1 MTVRLKR
8 VRRVMLL
15 ALFTLLPCTS
25 AGDIPHGKWT
35 AGRVVRVA
43 AAPTLHPVPEDAADP
58 EVLQTLAHGYAALVA
73 RHSGLTFVEV
83 PFPSTL
89 AAMTAVCEGQADL
102 VLAMGAGAG
111 ARLPC
116 PSVAPSR
123 SFPGGASVL
132 AGRIGERLPRRV
144 ADLGTL
150 RIAAVAGG
158 PYPEWLAQHY
168 PEVPVL
174 PHPSMRAALAAV
186 DAGIADAA
194 IGLESTAG
202 AIARRHFSHSL
213 RLQTV
218 DADLSTQL
226 HLLARSE
233 DQALLDRIEA
243 ALDDITL
250 EEHAQLLQR
259 WARQTLPAALDQKVR
274 QGLDGT
280 VLWMLPALAVLL
292 AFPLLAA
299 RRLRRQ
305 KGLDQKQ
312 AQMTGMISHEVRNSA
327 QAVMASIDLL
337 GQAPL
342 PAGQREL
349 VAAAATA
356 SQALRGLLNRTL
368 DFSRLASG
376 TFRPK
381 RVPCD
386 VPAIC
391 TQALQA
397 IAPLAQKKALSLQL
411 CAPQVPFPMLATD
424 PDCLRQLLDNLL
436 GNAVKFTDV
445 GGVEL
450 RLQLDAPT
458 KNASLLVEVIDSG
471 IGIAAAQM
479 SALFEPFRQA
489 DAGRQ
494 RGGSGLGLSI
504 CRTLA
509 EAMDGTLDVHSVHGR
524 GSRFILRLPVQQV
537 QEDAPATAAASAL
550 PRLAG
555 TRIACRACCRCSTR
569 AAWMHAPASYGSW
582 AIAYR
587 PAGTMRASCWPSC
600 RRGAAPGV
608 REPRRRPESGGVA
621 ACLTAGQVVE
631 ATQRH
636 QVLVDQRQPAVAV
649 PFDDG
654 RIRQCNELLDV
665 DHEEA
670 VEVELATIGQAHGC
684 VALDQQAV
692 VDQCLGERLGLF
704 VLAGELAA
712 ELKRLLHHVGGLAID
727 EQRLAFFAATDD
739 ARAVFVDAEQEVIVC
754 AGVDEDE
761 GMAAQVGRDVGLVVP
776 QAIGDEQVVGGH
788 THGGHRYRTRACK
801 QDREVMQRQREFTQH
816 QRDGVA
822 GGSELELARQD
833 AQIGVQ
839 VCLQRHRAGVE
850 QGRAARRSFGGGV
863 AGGGH
868 RGNHVDHARLP
879 SRARQ
884 REQPESRIINKA
896 GDNGHPATDLFQL
909 QRVALPQYVNQ
920 EAGQF
925 GIACTDRRADLVQQD
940 HVAAMPHIGVVGLA
954 SAPCPIACSPL
965 CIAHCVPE
973 LGRPTAFARQGQL
986 QGSGIIVITH
996 GQGAGGGKQRG
1007 VRNLS

>member
-1 MTVRLKR
+1 MTVLLKR
-8 VRRVMLL
+8 VRRVILL
-15 ALFTLLPCTS
+15 ALLTLLPCTS
-25 AGDIPHGKWT
+25 AGDIPHGKWA

-83 PFPSTL
+83 PFSSTL
-89 AAMTAVCEGQADL
+89 AAMIAVCEGRADL
-102 VLAMGAGAG
+102 VLAMGADAG

-158 PYPEWLAQHY
+158 PYPAWLAQHH
-168 PEVPVL
+168 PSVPVL

-226 HLLARSE
+226 HLLARRE
-233 DQALLDRIEA
+233 DQVLLDRIEA
-243 ALDDITL
+243 ALDDITI

-259 WARQTLPAALDQKVR
+259 WARQTLPAALGQKMR
-274 QGLDGT
+274 EGLDGM
-280 VLWMLPALAVLL
+280 LWLLPAAALLL
-292 AFPLLAA
+292 AFPLLAV
-299 RRLRRQ
+299 RRLRQ
-305 KGLDQKQ
+305 QQGLDQKQ

-397 IAPLAQKKALSLQL
+397 ITPLAQKKALSLQL
-411 CAPQVPFPMLATD
+411 CAPQTPLPMLATD

-471 IGIAAAQM
+471 IGIAPAQM

-509 EAMDGTLDVHSVHGR
+509 EAMGGTLDVHSVHGR

-537 QEDAPATAAASAL
+537 QEDAPATAAAPAL

-555 TRIACRACCRCSTR
+555 TRILLVEDHALTRQVIAAQLRRWGATVQEAASAEDALAAQMQAPCPLVMLDIGLPAMDGYALARQLRLHEAEGAPRARLIALSAFTGDDHTLRCQVAGIDAVLLKPLQADALLQALDQPVPSRAFESTAR
-569 AAWMHAPASYGSW
+569 ELVAAYEEDVDRELQCLHE
-582 AIAYR
+582 AIAGCDAVQLR
-587 PAGTMRASCWPSC
+587 HHAHRLQGVLQMLNAGGMDARAGELWELGDRVPPGWDDARQLLAELQSWRGS
-600 RRGAAPGV
+600 RGAGAAP
-608 REPRRRPESGGVA
+608 
-621 ACLTAGQVVE
+621 
-631 ATQRH
+631 
-636 QVLVDQRQPAVAV
+636 
-649 PFDDG
+649 
-654 RIRQCNELLDV
+654 
-665 DHEEA
+665 
-670 VEVELATIGQAHGC
+670 
-684 VALDQQAV
+684 
-692 VDQCLGERLGLF
+692 
-704 VLAGELAA
+704 
-712 ELKRLLHHVGGLAID
+712 
-727 EQRLAFFAATDD
+727 
-739 ARAVFVDAEQEVIVC
+739 
-754 AGVDEDE
+754 
-761 GMAAQVGRDVGLVVP
+761 
-776 QAIGDEQVVGGH
+776 
-788 THGGHRYRTRACK
+788 
-801 QDREVMQRQREFTQH
+801 
-816 QRDGVA
+816 
-822 GGSELELARQD
+822 
-833 AQIGVQ
+833 
-839 VCLQRHRAGVE
+839 
-850 QGRAARRSFGGGV
+850 
-863 AGGGH
+863 
-868 RGNHVDHARLP
+868 
-879 SRARQ
+879 
-884 REQPESRIINKA
+884 
-896 GDNGHPATDLFQL
+896 
-909 QRVALPQYVNQ
+909 
-920 EAGQF
+920 
-925 GIACTDRRADLVQQD
+925 
-940 HVAAMPHIGVVGLA
+940 
-954 SAPCPIACSPL
+954 SP
-965 CIAHCVPE
+965 
-973 LGRPTAFARQGQL
+973 
-986 QGSGIIVITH
+986 
-996 GQGAGGGKQRG
+996 
-1007 VRNLS
+1007 

>member
-1 MTVRLKR
+1 VTVRLKR

-25 AGDIPHGKWT
+25 AGDVQHGKWT

-102 VLAMGAGAG
+102 VLAMGADAG

-243 ALDDITL
+243 ALDDITI

-280 VLWMLPALAVLL
+280 VLWMLPVLALLL

-397 IAPLAQKKALSLQL
+397 LAPLAQKKALSLQL

-509 EAMDGTLDVHSVHGR
+509 EAMGGTLDVHSVHGR

-555 TRIACRACCRCSTR
+555 TRILLVEDHALTRQVIAAQLRRWGATVQEAATADDALTVQMQAPCPLVMLDIGLPGMDGCALARQLRLLEAEGTPRARLIALSAFTGGDHALRCQTAGIDAVLLKPLQADALLQALDEPVSVSAVQSTAPELM
-569 AAWMHAPASYGSW
+569 AAYEEDIDRELQCLHE
-582 AIAYR
+582 AIAR
-587 PAGTMRASCWPSC
+587 CDAAQLRHHAHRLQGVLQMLNAGGMDAR
-600 RRGAAPGV
+600 
-608 REPRRRPESGGVA
+608 
-621 ACLTAGQVVE
+621 
-631 ATQRH
+631 
-636 QVLVDQRQPAVAV
+636 
-649 PFDDG
+649 
-654 RIRQCNELLDV
+654 
-665 DHEEA
+665 
-670 VEVELATIGQAHGC
+670 
-684 VALDQQAV
+684 
-692 VDQCLGERLGLF
+692 
-704 VLAGELAA
+704 AGELW
-712 ELKRLLHHVGGLAID
+712 ELGDRVPPGW
-727 EQRLAFFAATDD
+727 DD
-739 ARAVFVDAEQEVIVC
+739 ARQLLAELQTWRGSRS
-754 AGVDEDE
+754 AGT
-761 GMAAQVGRDVGLVVP
+761 A
-776 QAIGDEQVVGGH
+776 
-788 THGGHRYRTRACK
+788 
-801 QDREVMQRQREFTQH
+801 
-816 QRDGVA
+816 
-822 GGSELELARQD
+822 
-833 AQIGVQ
+833 
-839 VCLQRHRAGVE
+839 
-850 QGRAARRSFGGGV
+850 
-863 AGGGH
+863 
-868 RGNHVDHARLP
+868 P
-879 SRARQ
+879 S
-884 REQPESRIINKA
+884 P
-896 GDNGHPATDLFQL
+896 
-909 QRVALPQYVNQ
+909 
-920 EAGQF
+920 
-925 GIACTDRRADLVQQD
+925 
-940 HVAAMPHIGVVGLA
+940 
-954 SAPCPIACSPL
+954 
-965 CIAHCVPE
+965 
-973 LGRPTAFARQGQL
+973 
-986 QGSGIIVITH
+986 
-996 GQGAGGGKQRG
+996 
-1007 VRNLS
+1007 

>member
-1 MTVRLKR
+1 MTALFKPG
-8 VRRVMLL
+8 RRFMLL

-25 AGDIPHGKWT
+25 AGDIQHGKWT

-89 AAMTAVCEGQADL
+89 AAMAAVCEGRADL
-102 VLAMGAGAG
+102 VLAMGADDG

-116 PSVAPSR
+116 PSLAPSR

-150 RIAAVAGG
+150 RIAAVEGG
-158 PYPEWLAQHY
+158 PYPVWLAQHH
-168 PEVPVL
+168 PALPVL

-226 HLLARSE
+226 HLLARRE

-243 ALDDITL
+243 ALDDITI

-259 WARQTLPAALDQKVR
+259 WARQTLPAALGQKVR
-274 QGLDGT
+274 EGLDGT
-280 VLWMLPALAVLL
+280 VLWLLPAAALLL
-292 AFPLLAA
+292 ALPLLAA
-299 RRLRRQ
+299 RRLRQ
-305 KGLDQKQ
+305 QQGLDQKQ

-356 SQALRGLLNRTL
+356 SQTLRGLLNRTL

-381 RVPCD
+381 RVSCN

-397 IAPLAQKKALSLQL
+397 ITPLAQKKALSLQL
-411 CAPQVPFPMLATD
+411 CAPQAPFPMLATD

-458 KNASLLVEVIDSG
+458 KSASLLIEVIDSG
-471 IGIAAAQM
+471 IGIAPAQM
-479 SALFEPFRQA
+479 GALFEPFRQA

-509 EAMDGTLDVHSVHGR
+509 EAMGGTLDVHSVHGR

-555 TRIACRACCRCSTR
+555 TRILLVEDHALTR
-569 AAWMHAPASYGSW
+569 QVIAAQL
-582 AIAYR
+582 
-587 PAGTMRASCWPSC
+587 
-600 RRGAAPGV
+600 RRWGATAQ
-608 REPRRRPESGGVA
+608 EA
-621 ACLTAGQVVE
+621 ANA
-631 ATQRH
+631 
-636 QVLVDQRQPAVAV
+636 
-649 PFDDG
+649 
-654 RIRQCNELLDV
+654 
-665 DHEEA
+665 EEA
-670 VEVELATIGQAHGC
+670 LAAQMQAPCPLVMLDIGLPGMDGYALARQLRLHEAEGAPRARLIALSAFTGDDHTLRCQVAGIDAVLLKPLQADALLQ
-684 VALDQQAV
+684 ALDQAV
-692 VDQCLGERLGLF
+692 PDRAFESAARELVAAYEEDIDRELQCLHEAIVHCDAAQLRHHAHRLQG
-704 VLAGELAA
+704 VLQMLNAGGMDARAGELW
-712 ELKRLLHHVGGLAID
+712 ELGDRVPPGW
-727 EQRLAFFAATDD
+727 DD
-739 ARAVFVDAEQEVIVC
+739 ARRLLAE
-754 AGVDEDE
+754 
-761 GMAAQVGRDVGLVVP
+761 
-776 QAIGDEQVVGGH
+776 
-788 THGGHRYRTRACK
+788 
-801 QDREVMQRQREFTQH
+801 
-816 QRDGVA
+816 
-822 GGSELELARQD
+822 
-833 AQIGVQ
+833 
-839 VCLQRHRAGVE
+839 LQTW
-850 QGRAARRSFGGGV
+850 
-863 AGGGH
+863 
-868 RGNHVDHARLP
+868 RGPR
-879 SRARQ
+879 
-884 REQPESRIINKA
+884 
-896 GDNGHPATDLFQL
+896 
-909 QRVALPQYVNQ
+909 
-920 EAGQF
+920 
-925 GIACTDRRADLVQQD
+925 
-940 HVAAMPHIGVVGLA
+940 
-954 SAPCPIACSPL
+954 
-965 CIAHCVPE
+965 
-973 LGRPTAFARQGQL
+973 
-986 QGSGIIVITH
+986 
-996 GQGAGGGKQRG
+996 GAGTAP
-1007 VRNLS
+1007 SP

>member
-243 ALDDITL
+243 ALDDITI

-280 VLWMLPALAVLL
+280 VLWMLPVLAVLL

-381 RVPCD
+381 LVPCD

-509 EAMDGTLDVHSVHGR
+509 EAMGGTLDVHSVHGR

-555 TRIACRACCRCSTR
+555 TRILLVEDHALTRQVIAAQLRRWGATVQEAATADDALAAQMQAPCPLVMLDIGLPGMDGCALARQLRLLEAEGTPRARLIALSAFTGGDHALRCQTAGIDAVLLKPLQADALLQALDEPVSVSAVQSTAPELM
-569 AAWMHAPASYGSW
+569 AAYEEDIDRELQCLHE
-582 AIAYR
+582 AIAR
-587 PAGTMRASCWPSC
+587 CDAAQLRHHAHRLQGVLQMLNAGGMDAR
-600 RRGAAPGV
+600 
-608 REPRRRPESGGVA
+608 
-621 ACLTAGQVVE
+621 
-631 ATQRH
+631 
-636 QVLVDQRQPAVAV
+636 
-649 PFDDG
+649 
-654 RIRQCNELLDV
+654 
-665 DHEEA
+665 
-670 VEVELATIGQAHGC
+670 
-684 VALDQQAV
+684 
-692 VDQCLGERLGLF
+692 
-704 VLAGELAA
+704 AGELW
-712 ELKRLLHHVGGLAID
+712 ELGDRVPPGW
-727 EQRLAFFAATDD
+727 DD
-739 ARAVFVDAEQEVIVC
+739 ARQLLAELQTWRGSRS
-754 AGVDEDE
+754 AGT
-761 GMAAQVGRDVGLVVP
+761 A
-776 QAIGDEQVVGGH
+776 
-788 THGGHRYRTRACK
+788 
-801 QDREVMQRQREFTQH
+801 
-816 QRDGVA
+816 
-822 GGSELELARQD
+822 
-833 AQIGVQ
+833 
-839 VCLQRHRAGVE
+839 
-850 QGRAARRSFGGGV
+850 
-863 AGGGH
+863 
-868 RGNHVDHARLP
+868 P
-879 SRARQ
+879 S
-884 REQPESRIINKA
+884 P
-896 GDNGHPATDLFQL
+896 
-909 QRVALPQYVNQ
+909 
-920 EAGQF
+920 
-925 GIACTDRRADLVQQD
+925 
-940 HVAAMPHIGVVGLA
+940 
-954 SAPCPIACSPL
+954 
-965 CIAHCVPE
+965 
-973 LGRPTAFARQGQL
+973 
-986 QGSGIIVITH
+986 
-996 GQGAGGGKQRG
+996 
-1007 VRNLS
+1007 

>member
-1 MTVRLKR
+1 
-8 VRRVMLL
+8 MLL

-25 AGDIPHGKWT
+25 AGDIQHGKWT

-89 AAMTAVCEGQADL
+89 AAMAAVCEGRADL
-102 VLAMGAGAG
+102 VLAMGADDG

-116 PSVAPSR
+116 PSLAPSR

-150 RIAAVAGG
+150 RIAAVEGG
-158 PYPEWLAQHY
+158 PYPVWLAQHH
-168 PEVPVL
+168 PAVPVL

-186 DAGIADAA
+186 DAGIADVA

-226 HLLARSE
+226 HLLARRE

-243 ALDDITL
+243 ALDDITI

-259 WARQTLPAALDQKVR
+259 WARQTLPAALGQKVR
-274 QGLDGT
+274 EGLDGT
-280 VLWMLPALAVLL
+280 VLWLLPAAALLL

-299 RRLRRQ
+299 RRLRQ
-305 KGLDQKQ
+305 QQGLDQKQ

-356 SQALRGLLNRTL
+356 SQTLRGLLNRTL

-381 RVPCD
+381 QAPCN

-397 IAPLAQKKALSLQL
+397 ITPLAQKKALSLQL
-411 CAPQVPFPMLATD
+411 CAPQAPFPMLATD

-458 KNASLLVEVIDSG
+458 KNASLLIEVIDSG
-471 IGIAAAQM
+471 IGIAPAQM

-509 EAMDGTLDVHSVHGR
+509 EAMGGTLDVHSVHGR

-537 QEDAPATAAASAL
+537 QEDAPATATAAASAP

-555 TRIACRACCRCSTR
+555 TRILLVEDHALTRQVIAAQLRRWGATVQEAANAEDALAAQMQAPCPLLMLDIGLPGMDGYALARQLRLHEAEGAPRARLIALSAFTGDDHTLRC
-569 AAWMHAPASYGSW
+569 
-582 AIAYR
+582 
-587 PAGTMRASCWPSC
+587 
-600 RRGAAPGV
+600 
-608 REPRRRPESGGVA
+608 
-621 ACLTAGQVVE
+621 QVVGID
-631 ATQRH
+631 A
-636 QVLVDQRQPAVAV
+636 VLLKPLQSDA
-649 PFDDG
+649 
-654 RIRQCNELLDV
+654 LL
-665 DHEEA
+665 
-670 VEVELATIGQAHGC
+670 Q
-684 VALDQQAV
+684 ALDQPVPGRAFESTARELV
-692 VDQCLGERLGLF
+692 AAYEEDIDRELQCLHEAIARCDAAQLRHHAHRLQG
-704 VLAGELAA
+704 VLQMLSAGGMDARAGELW
-712 ELKRLLHHVGGLAID
+712 ELGDRVPPGW
-727 EQRLAFFAATDD
+727 DD
-739 ARAVFVDAEQEVIVC
+739 ARQLLAELQSW
-754 AGVDEDE
+754 
-761 GMAAQVGRDVGLVVP
+761 R
-776 QAIGDEQVVGGH
+776 
-788 THGGHRYRTRACK
+788 
-801 QDREVMQRQREFTQH
+801 
-816 QRDGVA
+816 
-822 GGSELELARQD
+822 GSR
-833 AQIGVQ
+833 
-839 VCLQRHRAGVE
+839 
-850 QGRAARRSFGGGV
+850 
-863 AGGGH
+863 
-868 RGNHVDHARLP
+868 
-879 SRARQ
+879 
-884 REQPESRIINKA
+884 
-896 GDNGHPATDLFQL
+896 
-909 QRVALPQYVNQ
+909 
-920 EAGQF
+920 
-925 GIACTDRRADLVQQD
+925 
-940 HVAAMPHIGVVGLA
+940 
-954 SAPCPIACSPL
+954 
-965 CIAHCVPE
+965 
-973 LGRPTAFARQGQL
+973 
-986 QGSGIIVITH
+986 
-996 GQGAGGGKQRG
+996 GAGTAP
-1007 VRNLS
+1007 SP

>member
-243 ALDDITL
+243 ALDDITI

-555 TRIACRACCRCSTR
+555 TRILLVEDHALTRQVIAAQLRRWGATVQEAATADDALTVQMQAPCPLVMLDIGLPGMDGCALARQLRLLEAEGTPRARLIALSAFTGGDHALRCQTAGIDAVLLKPLQADALLQALDEPVSVSAVQSTAPELM
-569 AAWMHAPASYGSW
+569 AAYEEDIDRELQCLHE
-582 AIAYR
+582 AIAR
-587 PAGTMRASCWPSC
+587 CDAAQLRHHAHRLQGVLQMLNAGGMDAR
-600 RRGAAPGV
+600 
-608 REPRRRPESGGVA
+608 
-621 ACLTAGQVVE
+621 
-631 ATQRH
+631 
-636 QVLVDQRQPAVAV
+636 
-649 PFDDG
+649 
-654 RIRQCNELLDV
+654 
-665 DHEEA
+665 
-670 VEVELATIGQAHGC
+670 
-684 VALDQQAV
+684 
-692 VDQCLGERLGLF
+692 
-704 VLAGELAA
+704 AGELW
-712 ELKRLLHHVGGLAID
+712 ELGDRVPPGW
-727 EQRLAFFAATDD
+727 DD
-739 ARAVFVDAEQEVIVC
+739 ARQLLAE
-754 AGVDEDE
+754 
-761 GMAAQVGRDVGLVVP
+761 L
-776 QAIGDEQVVGGH
+776 QAW
-788 THGGHRYRTRACK
+788 R
-801 QDREVMQRQREFTQH
+801 
-816 QRDGVA
+816 
-822 GGSELELARQD
+822 GSR
-833 AQIGVQ
+833 
-839 VCLQRHRAGVE
+839 
-850 QGRAARRSFGGGV
+850 
-863 AGGGH
+863 
-868 RGNHVDHARLP
+868 
-879 SRARQ
+879 
-884 REQPESRIINKA
+884 
-896 GDNGHPATDLFQL
+896 
-909 QRVALPQYVNQ
+909 
-920 EAGQF
+920 
-925 GIACTDRRADLVQQD
+925 
-940 HVAAMPHIGVVGLA
+940 
-954 SAPCPIACSPL
+954 
-965 CIAHCVPE
+965 
-973 LGRPTAFARQGQL
+973 
-986 QGSGIIVITH
+986 
-996 GQGAGGGKQRG
+996 GAGTAP
-1007 VRNLS
+1007 SP

>member
-259 WARQTLPAALDQKVR
+259 WVRQTLPAALDQKVR

-280 VLWMLPALAVLL
+280 VLWMLPVLAVLL

-509 EAMDGTLDVHSVHGR
+509 EAMGGTLDVHSVHGR

-555 TRIACRACCRCSTR
+555 TRILLVEDHALTRQVIAAQLRRWGATVQEAATADDALTVQMQAPCPLVMLDIGLPGMDGCALARQLRLLEAEGTPRARLIALSAFTGGDHALRCQTAGIDAVLLKPLQADVLLQALDEPVSVSAVQSTAPELM
-569 AAWMHAPASYGSW
+569 AAYEEDIDRELQCLHE
-582 AIAYR
+582 AIARCDAAQLRHYAHR
-587 PAGTMRASCWPSC
+587 LQGVLQMLNAGGMDAR
-600 RRGAAPGV
+600 
-608 REPRRRPESGGVA
+608 
-621 ACLTAGQVVE
+621 
-631 ATQRH
+631 
-636 QVLVDQRQPAVAV
+636 
-649 PFDDG
+649 
-654 RIRQCNELLDV
+654 
-665 DHEEA
+665 
-670 VEVELATIGQAHGC
+670 
-684 VALDQQAV
+684 
-692 VDQCLGERLGLF
+692 
-704 VLAGELAA
+704 AGELW
-712 ELKRLLHHVGGLAID
+712 ELGDRVPPGW
-727 EQRLAFFAATDD
+727 DD
-739 ARAVFVDAEQEVIVC
+739 ARQLLAE
-754 AGVDEDE
+754 
-761 GMAAQVGRDVGLVVP
+761 L
-776 QAIGDEQVVGGH
+776 QAW
-788 THGGHRYRTRACK
+788 R
-801 QDREVMQRQREFTQH
+801 
-816 QRDGVA
+816 
-822 GGSELELARQD
+822 GSR
-833 AQIGVQ
+833 
-839 VCLQRHRAGVE
+839 
-850 QGRAARRSFGGGV
+850 
-863 AGGGH
+863 
-868 RGNHVDHARLP
+868 
-879 SRARQ
+879 
-884 REQPESRIINKA
+884 
-896 GDNGHPATDLFQL
+896 
-909 QRVALPQYVNQ
+909 
-920 EAGQF
+920 
-925 GIACTDRRADLVQQD
+925 
-940 HVAAMPHIGVVGLA
+940 
-954 SAPCPIACSPL
+954 
-965 CIAHCVPE
+965 
-973 LGRPTAFARQGQL
+973 
-986 QGSGIIVITH
+986 
-996 GQGAGGGKQRG
+996 GAGTAP
-1007 VRNLS
+1007 SP

>member
-25 AGDIPHGKWT
+25 AGDVQHGKWT

-243 ALDDITL
+243 ALDDITI

-280 VLWMLPALAVLL
+280 VLWMLPVLAVLL

-458 KNASLLVEVIDSG
+458 KNASLLIEVIDSG

-509 EAMDGTLDVHSVHGR
+509 EAMGGTLDVHSVHGR
-524 GSRFILRLPVQQV
+524 GSRFILLLPVQQV
-537 QEDAPATAAASAL
+537 QEDTPATAAASAL

-555 TRIACRACCRCSTR
+555 TRILLVEDHALTRQVIAAQLRRWGATVQEAATADDALTVQMQAPCPLVMLDIGLPGMDGCALARQLRLLEAEGTPRARLIALSAFTGGDHALRCQTAGIDAVLLKPLQADALLQALDEPVSVSAVQSTAPELM
-569 AAWMHAPASYGSW
+569 AAYEEDIDRELQCLHE
-582 AIAYR
+582 AIAR
-587 PAGTMRASCWPSC
+587 CDAAQLRHHAHRLQGVLQMLNAGGMDAR
-600 RRGAAPGV
+600 
-608 REPRRRPESGGVA
+608 
-621 ACLTAGQVVE
+621 
-631 ATQRH
+631 
-636 QVLVDQRQPAVAV
+636 
-649 PFDDG
+649 
-654 RIRQCNELLDV
+654 
-665 DHEEA
+665 
-670 VEVELATIGQAHGC
+670 
-684 VALDQQAV
+684 
-692 VDQCLGERLGLF
+692 
-704 VLAGELAA
+704 AGELW
-712 ELKRLLHHVGGLAID
+712 ELGDRVPPGW
-727 EQRLAFFAATDD
+727 DD
-739 ARAVFVDAEQEVIVC
+739 ARQLLAE
-754 AGVDEDE
+754 
-761 GMAAQVGRDVGLVVP
+761 L
-776 QAIGDEQVVGGH
+776 QAW
-788 THGGHRYRTRACK
+788 R
-801 QDREVMQRQREFTQH
+801 
-816 QRDGVA
+816 
-822 GGSELELARQD
+822 GSR
-833 AQIGVQ
+833 
-839 VCLQRHRAGVE
+839 
-850 QGRAARRSFGGGV
+850 
-863 AGGGH
+863 
-868 RGNHVDHARLP
+868 
-879 SRARQ
+879 
-884 REQPESRIINKA
+884 
-896 GDNGHPATDLFQL
+896 
-909 QRVALPQYVNQ
+909 
-920 EAGQF
+920 
-925 GIACTDRRADLVQQD
+925 
-940 HVAAMPHIGVVGLA
+940 
-954 SAPCPIACSPL
+954 
-965 CIAHCVPE
+965 
-973 LGRPTAFARQGQL
+973 
-986 QGSGIIVITH
+986 
-996 GQGAGGGKQRG
+996 GAGTAP
-1007 VRNLS
+1007 SP

>member
-1 MTVRLKR
+1 
-8 VRRVMLL
+8 MLL

-243 ALDDITL
+243 ALDDITI

-280 VLWMLPALAVLL
+280 VLWMLPVLAVLL

-436 GNAVKFTDV
+436 GNAVKFTDL

-555 TRIACRACCRCSTR
+555 TRILLVEDHALTRQVIAAQLRRWGATVQEAATADDALTVQMQAPCPLVMLDIGLPGMDGCALARQLRLLEAEGTPRARLIALSAFTGGDHALRCQTAGIDAVLLKPLQADALLQALDEPVSVSAVQSTAPELM
-569 AAWMHAPASYGSW
+569 AAYEEDIDRELQCLHE
-582 AIAYR
+582 AIAR
-587 PAGTMRASCWPSC
+587 CDAAQLRHHAHRLQGVLQMLNAGGMDAR
-600 RRGAAPGV
+600 
-608 REPRRRPESGGVA
+608 
-621 ACLTAGQVVE
+621 
-631 ATQRH
+631 
-636 QVLVDQRQPAVAV
+636 
-649 PFDDG
+649 
-654 RIRQCNELLDV
+654 
-665 DHEEA
+665 
-670 VEVELATIGQAHGC
+670 
-684 VALDQQAV
+684 
-692 VDQCLGERLGLF
+692 
-704 VLAGELAA
+704 AGELW
-712 ELKRLLHHVGGLAID
+712 ELGDRVPPGW
-727 EQRLAFFAATDD
+727 DD
-739 ARAVFVDAEQEVIVC
+739 ARQLLAELQTWRGSRS
-754 AGVDEDE
+754 AGT
-761 GMAAQVGRDVGLVVP
+761 A
-776 QAIGDEQVVGGH
+776 
-788 THGGHRYRTRACK
+788 
-801 QDREVMQRQREFTQH
+801 
-816 QRDGVA
+816 
-822 GGSELELARQD
+822 
-833 AQIGVQ
+833 
-839 VCLQRHRAGVE
+839 
-850 QGRAARRSFGGGV
+850 
-863 AGGGH
+863 
-868 RGNHVDHARLP
+868 P
-879 SRARQ
+879 S
-884 REQPESRIINKA
+884 P
-896 GDNGHPATDLFQL
+896 
-909 QRVALPQYVNQ
+909 
-920 EAGQF
+920 
-925 GIACTDRRADLVQQD
+925 
-940 HVAAMPHIGVVGLA
+940 
-954 SAPCPIACSPL
+954 
-965 CIAHCVPE
+965 
-973 LGRPTAFARQGQL
+973 
-986 QGSGIIVITH
+986 
-996 GQGAGGGKQRG
+996 
-1007 VRNLS
+1007 

>member
-1 MTVRLKR
+1 MRLKR

-243 ALDDITL
+243 ALDDITI

-280 VLWMLPALAVLL
+280 VLWMLPVLAVLL

-436 GNAVKFTDV
+436 GNAVKFTDL

-555 TRIACRACCRCSTR
+555 TRILLVEDHALTRQVIAAQLRRWGATVQEAATADDALTVQMQAPCPLVMLDIGLPGMDGCALARQLRLLEAEGTPRARLIALSAFTGGDHALRCQTAGIDAVLLKPLQADALLQALDEPVSVSAVQSTAPELM
-569 AAWMHAPASYGSW
+569 AAYEEDIDRELQCLHE
-582 AIAYR
+582 AIAR
-587 PAGTMRASCWPSC
+587 CDAAQLRHHAHRLQGVLQMLNAGGMDAR
-600 RRGAAPGV
+600 
-608 REPRRRPESGGVA
+608 
-621 ACLTAGQVVE
+621 
-631 ATQRH
+631 
-636 QVLVDQRQPAVAV
+636 
-649 PFDDG
+649 
-654 RIRQCNELLDV
+654 
-665 DHEEA
+665 
-670 VEVELATIGQAHGC
+670 
-684 VALDQQAV
+684 
-692 VDQCLGERLGLF
+692 
-704 VLAGELAA
+704 AGELW
-712 ELKRLLHHVGGLAID
+712 ELGDRVPPGW
-727 EQRLAFFAATDD
+727 DD
-739 ARAVFVDAEQEVIVC
+739 ARQLLAELQTWRGSRS
-754 AGVDEDE
+754 AGT
-761 GMAAQVGRDVGLVVP
+761 A
-776 QAIGDEQVVGGH
+776 
-788 THGGHRYRTRACK
+788 
-801 QDREVMQRQREFTQH
+801 
-816 QRDGVA
+816 
-822 GGSELELARQD
+822 
-833 AQIGVQ
+833 
-839 VCLQRHRAGVE
+839 
-850 QGRAARRSFGGGV
+850 
-863 AGGGH
+863 
-868 RGNHVDHARLP
+868 P
-879 SRARQ
+879 S
-884 REQPESRIINKA
+884 P
-896 GDNGHPATDLFQL
+896 
-909 QRVALPQYVNQ
+909 
-920 EAGQF
+920 
-925 GIACTDRRADLVQQD
+925 
-940 HVAAMPHIGVVGLA
+940 
-954 SAPCPIACSPL
+954 
-965 CIAHCVPE
+965 
-973 LGRPTAFARQGQL
+973 
-986 QGSGIIVITH
+986 
-996 GQGAGGGKQRG
+996 
-1007 VRNLS
+1007 

>member
-243 ALDDITL
+243 ALDDITI

-280 VLWMLPALAVLL
+280 VLWMLPVLAVLL

-381 RVPCD
+381 LVPCD

-509 EAMDGTLDVHSVHGR
+509 EAMGGTLDVHSVHGR

-555 TRIACRACCRCSTR
+555 TRILLVEDHALTRQVIAAQLRRWGATVQEAATADDALAVQMQAPCPLVMLDIGLPGMDGCALARQLRLLEAEGTPRARLIALSAFTGGDHALRCQTAGIDAVLLKPLQADALLQALDEPVSVGAVQSTAPELM
-569 AAWMHAPASYGSW
+569 AAYEEDIDRELQCLHE
-582 AIAYR
+582 AIAR
-587 PAGTMRASCWPSC
+587 CDAAQLRHHAHRLQGVLQMLNAGGMDAR
-600 RRGAAPGV
+600 
-608 REPRRRPESGGVA
+608 
-621 ACLTAGQVVE
+621 
-631 ATQRH
+631 
-636 QVLVDQRQPAVAV
+636 
-649 PFDDG
+649 
-654 RIRQCNELLDV
+654 
-665 DHEEA
+665 
-670 VEVELATIGQAHGC
+670 
-684 VALDQQAV
+684 
-692 VDQCLGERLGLF
+692 
-704 VLAGELAA
+704 AGELW
-712 ELKRLLHHVGGLAID
+712 ELGDRVPPGW
-727 EQRLAFFAATDD
+727 DD
-739 ARAVFVDAEQEVIVC
+739 ARQLLAE
-754 AGVDEDE
+754 
-761 GMAAQVGRDVGLVVP
+761 L
-776 QAIGDEQVVGGH
+776 QAW
-788 THGGHRYRTRACK
+788 R
-801 QDREVMQRQREFTQH
+801 
-816 QRDGVA
+816 
-822 GGSELELARQD
+822 GSR
-833 AQIGVQ
+833 
-839 VCLQRHRAGVE
+839 
-850 QGRAARRSFGGGV
+850 
-863 AGGGH
+863 
-868 RGNHVDHARLP
+868 
-879 SRARQ
+879 
-884 REQPESRIINKA
+884 
-896 GDNGHPATDLFQL
+896 
-909 QRVALPQYVNQ
+909 
-920 EAGQF
+920 
-925 GIACTDRRADLVQQD
+925 
-940 HVAAMPHIGVVGLA
+940 
-954 SAPCPIACSPL
+954 
-965 CIAHCVPE
+965 
-973 LGRPTAFARQGQL
+973 
-986 QGSGIIVITH
+986 
-996 GQGAGGGKQRG
+996 GAGTAP
-1007 VRNLS
+1007 SP

>member
-1 MTVRLKR
+1 VTVRLKR

-25 AGDIPHGKWT
+25 AGDVQHGKWT

-243 ALDDITL
+243 ALDDITI

-280 VLWMLPALAVLL
+280 VLWMLPVLALLL

-397 IAPLAQKKALSLQL
+397 LAPLAQKKALSLQL

-509 EAMDGTLDVHSVHGR
+509 EAMGGTLDVHSVHGR

-555 TRIACRACCRCSTR
+555 TRILLVEDHALTRQVIAAQLRRWGATVQEAATADDALTVQMQAPCPLVMLDIGLPGMDGCALARQLRLLEAEGTPRARLIALSAFTGGDHALRCQTAGIDAVLLKPLQADALLQALDEPVSVSAVQSTAPELM
-569 AAWMHAPASYGSW
+569 AAYEEDIDRELQCLHE
-582 AIAYR
+582 AIAR
-587 PAGTMRASCWPSC
+587 CDAAQLRHHAHRLQGVLQMLNAGGMDAR
-600 RRGAAPGV
+600 
-608 REPRRRPESGGVA
+608 
-621 ACLTAGQVVE
+621 
-631 ATQRH
+631 
-636 QVLVDQRQPAVAV
+636 
-649 PFDDG
+649 
-654 RIRQCNELLDV
+654 
-665 DHEEA
+665 
-670 VEVELATIGQAHGC
+670 
-684 VALDQQAV
+684 
-692 VDQCLGERLGLF
+692 
-704 VLAGELAA
+704 AGELW
-712 ELKRLLHHVGGLAID
+712 ELGDRVPPGW
-727 EQRLAFFAATDD
+727 DD
-739 ARAVFVDAEQEVIVC
+739 ARQLLAELQTWRGSRS
-754 AGVDEDE
+754 AGT
-761 GMAAQVGRDVGLVVP
+761 A
-776 QAIGDEQVVGGH
+776 
-788 THGGHRYRTRACK
+788 
-801 QDREVMQRQREFTQH
+801 
-816 QRDGVA
+816 
-822 GGSELELARQD
+822 
-833 AQIGVQ
+833 
-839 VCLQRHRAGVE
+839 
-850 QGRAARRSFGGGV
+850 
-863 AGGGH
+863 
-868 RGNHVDHARLP
+868 P
-879 SRARQ
+879 S
-884 REQPESRIINKA
+884 P
-896 GDNGHPATDLFQL
+896 
-909 QRVALPQYVNQ
+909 
-920 EAGQF
+920 
-925 GIACTDRRADLVQQD
+925 
-940 HVAAMPHIGVVGLA
+940 
-954 SAPCPIACSPL
+954 
-965 CIAHCVPE
+965 
-973 LGRPTAFARQGQL
+973 
-986 QGSGIIVITH
+986 
-996 GQGAGGGKQRG
+996 
-1007 VRNLS
+1007 

>member
-43 AAPTLHPVPEDAADP
+43 AAPTLHPVPEDDADP

-243 ALDDITL
+243 ALDDITI

-259 WARQTLPAALDQKVR
+259 WARQTLPSALDQKVR

-280 VLWMLPALAVLL
+280 VLWMLPVLAVLL

-458 KNASLLVEVIDSG
+458 KNASLLIEVIDSG
-471 IGIAAAQM
+471 IGIAPAQM

-509 EAMDGTLDVHSVHGR
+509 EAMGGTLDVHSVHGR

-555 TRIACRACCRCSTR
+555 TRILLVEDHALTRQVIAAQLRRWGATVQEAATADDALTVQMQAPCPLVMLDIGLPGMDGCALARQLRLLEAEGTPRARLIALSAFTGGDHALRCQTAGIDAVLLKPLQADALLQALDEPVSVSAVQSTAPELM
-569 AAWMHAPASYGSW
+569 AAYEEDIDRELQCLHE
-582 AIAYR
+582 AIAR
-587 PAGTMRASCWPSC
+587 CDAAQLRHHAHRLQGVLQMLNAGGMDAR
-600 RRGAAPGV
+600 
-608 REPRRRPESGGVA
+608 
-621 ACLTAGQVVE
+621 
-631 ATQRH
+631 
-636 QVLVDQRQPAVAV
+636 
-649 PFDDG
+649 
-654 RIRQCNELLDV
+654 
-665 DHEEA
+665 
-670 VEVELATIGQAHGC
+670 
-684 VALDQQAV
+684 
-692 VDQCLGERLGLF
+692 
-704 VLAGELAA
+704 AGELW
-712 ELKRLLHHVGGLAID
+712 ELGDRVPPGW
-727 EQRLAFFAATDD
+727 DD
-739 ARAVFVDAEQEVIVC
+739 ARQLLAE
-754 AGVDEDE
+754 
-761 GMAAQVGRDVGLVVP
+761 L
-776 QAIGDEQVVGGH
+776 QAW
-788 THGGHRYRTRACK
+788 R
-801 QDREVMQRQREFTQH
+801 
-816 QRDGVA
+816 
-822 GGSELELARQD
+822 GSR
-833 AQIGVQ
+833 
-839 VCLQRHRAGVE
+839 
-850 QGRAARRSFGGGV
+850 
-863 AGGGH
+863 
-868 RGNHVDHARLP
+868 
-879 SRARQ
+879 
-884 REQPESRIINKA
+884 
-896 GDNGHPATDLFQL
+896 
-909 QRVALPQYVNQ
+909 
-920 EAGQF
+920 
-925 GIACTDRRADLVQQD
+925 
-940 HVAAMPHIGVVGLA
+940 
-954 SAPCPIACSPL
+954 
-965 CIAHCVPE
+965 
-973 LGRPTAFARQGQL
+973 
-986 QGSGIIVITH
+986 
-996 GQGAGGGKQRG
+996 GAGTAP
-1007 VRNLS
+1007 SP

>member
-1 MTVRLKR
+1 MTAPFKR
-8 VRRVMLL
+8 GRRFLLL
-15 ALFTLLPCTS
+15 ALFALLPCTS
-25 AGDIPHGKWT
+25 AGDIQYGKWT

-43 AAPTLHPVPEDAADP
+43 AAPTLHPVPDDAADP

-73 RHSGLTFVEV
+73 RHSGLAFVEV

-89 AAMTAVCEGQADL
+89 AAMAAVCEGRADL
-102 VLAMGAGAG
+102 VLAMGVDEGAP
-111 ARLPC
+111 LPC
-116 PSVAPSR
+116 PSLAPSR

-132 AGRIGERLPRRV
+132 AGRIGERLPRRA

-150 RIAAVAGG
+150 RIAAVEGG
-158 PYPEWLAQHY
+158 PYPAWLAQHH
-168 PEVPVL
+168 PAVPVL

-226 HLLARSE
+226 HLLARRE
-233 DQALLDRIEA
+233 DLALLDRIEA
-243 ALDDITL
+243 ALDDITI

-259 WARQTLPAALDQKVR
+259 WARQTLPAALGQKVHE
-274 QGLDGT
+274 GLDGAA
-280 VLWMLPALAVLL
+280 LWLLPAATLLL

-299 RRLRRQ
+299 RRLRQ
-305 KGLDQKQ
+305 QQGLDQKQ

-342 PAGQREL
+342 PARQREL

-356 SQALRGLLNRTL
+356 SQTLRGLLNRTL

-381 RVPCD
+381 LVPCD

-397 IAPLAQKKALSLQL
+397 ITPQAQKKALSLQF
-411 CAPQVPFPMLATD
+411 CAPQAPFPMLATD

-458 KNASLLVEVIDSG
+458 KNASLLIEVIDSG
-471 IGIAAAQM
+471 IGIAPAQM

-509 EAMDGTLDVHSVHGR
+509 EAMGGTLDVHSVHGR

-555 TRIACRACCRCSTR
+555 MRTLLVEDHALTRQVIAAQLRRWGATVQE
-569 AAWMHAPASYGSW
+569 AANAEDAL
-582 AIAYR
+582 AAQ
-587 PAGTMRASCWPSC
+587 MRARCPLVMLDIGLPGMDGYALA
-600 RRGAAPGV
+600 RQLRLHEAEGA
-608 REPRRRPESGGVA
+608 PRARLIALSAFADGDHALRCQA
-621 ACLTAGQVVE
+621 AGIDA
-631 ATQRH
+631 
-636 QVLVDQRQPAVAV
+636 VLLKPLQADA
-649 PFDDG
+649 
-654 RIRQCNELLDV
+654 LL
-665 DHEEA
+665 
-670 VEVELATIGQAHGC
+670 Q
-684 VALDQQAV
+684 ALDQPVSGRAV
-692 VDQCLGERLGLF
+692 ESTAHELVAAYEEDVDRELQCLHEAIARCDAAQLRHHAHRLQG
-704 VLAGELAA
+704 VLHMLNAGGMDARAGELWA
-712 ELKRLLHHVGGLAID
+712 LGDCVPPGW
-727 EQRLAFFAATDD
+727 DD
-739 ARAVFVDAEQEVIVC
+739 ARQLLAELQTW
-754 AGVDEDE
+754 
-761 GMAAQVGRDVGLVVP
+761 R
-776 QAIGDEQVVGGH
+776 
-788 THGGHRYRTRACK
+788 
-801 QDREVMQRQREFTQH
+801 
-816 QRDGVA
+816 
-822 GGSELELARQD
+822 GSR
-833 AQIGVQ
+833 
-839 VCLQRHRAGVE
+839 
-850 QGRAARRSFGGGV
+850 
-863 AGGGH
+863 
-868 RGNHVDHARLP
+868 
-879 SRARQ
+879 
-884 REQPESRIINKA
+884 
-896 GDNGHPATDLFQL
+896 
-909 QRVALPQYVNQ
+909 
-920 EAGQF
+920 
-925 GIACTDRRADLVQQD
+925 
-940 HVAAMPHIGVVGLA
+940 
-954 SAPCPIACSPL
+954 
-965 CIAHCVPE
+965 
-973 LGRPTAFARQGQL
+973 
-986 QGSGIIVITH
+986 
-996 GQGAGGGKQRG
+996 GAGTAP
-1007 VRNLS
+1007 SP

>member
-1 MTVRLKR
+1 MTALFKR
-8 VRRVMLL
+8 GRRFMLL

-25 AGDIPHGKWT
+25 AGDIQHGKWT

-43 AAPTLHPVPEDAADP
+43 AAPTLHPAPEDAADP

-89 AAMTAVCEGQADL
+89 AAMAAVCEGRADL
-102 VLAMGAGAG
+102 VLAMGADDG

-116 PSVAPSR
+116 PSLAPSR

-150 RIAAVAGG
+150 RIAAVEGG
-158 PYPEWLAQHY
+158 PYPVWLAQHH
-168 PEVPVL
+168 PALPVL

-226 HLLARSE
+226 HLLARRE

-243 ALDDITL
+243 ALDDITI

-259 WARQTLPAALDQKVR
+259 WARQTLPAALGQKVR
-274 QGLDGT
+274 EGLDGT
-280 VLWMLPALAVLL
+280 VLWLLPAAALLL
-292 AFPLLAA
+292 ALPLLAA
-299 RRLRRQ
+299 RRLRQ
-305 KGLDQKQ
+305 QQGLDQKQ

-356 SQALRGLLNRTL
+356 SQTLRGLLNRTL

-381 RVPCD
+381 RVPCN

-397 IAPLAQKKALSLQL
+397 ITPLAQKKALSLQL
-411 CAPQVPFPMLATD
+411 CAPQAPFPMLATD

-450 RLQLDAPT
+450 RLQLDASS
-458 KNASLLVEVIDSG
+458 KNASLLIEVIDSG
-471 IGIAAAQM
+471 IGIAPAQM

-509 EAMDGTLDVHSVHGR
+509 EAMGGTLDVHSVHGR

-537 QEDAPATAAASAL
+537 QEDTPATAAASAP

-555 TRIACRACCRCSTR
+555 TRILLVEDHALTRQVIAAQLRRWGATVQEAANAEEALAAQMQAPCPLVMLDIGLPGMDGCALARQLRLHEAEGAPRARLIALSAFTGDDHTLRCQVAGIDAVLLKPLQADALLQALDQAVPDR
-569 AAWMHAPASYGSW
+569 AFESAARELVAAYEEDIDRELQCLHEAIVRCDAAQLRHHAHRLQGVLQMLNAGGMDARAGELWELGDRVPPGWDDARQLLAELQTWRGSRG
-582 AIAYR
+582 A
-587 PAGTMRASCWPSC
+587 
-600 RRGAAPGV
+600 GAAP
-608 REPRRRPESGGVA
+608 
-621 ACLTAGQVVE
+621 
-631 ATQRH
+631 
-636 QVLVDQRQPAVAV
+636 
-649 PFDDG
+649 
-654 RIRQCNELLDV
+654 
-665 DHEEA
+665 
-670 VEVELATIGQAHGC
+670 
-684 VALDQQAV
+684 
-692 VDQCLGERLGLF
+692 
-704 VLAGELAA
+704 
-712 ELKRLLHHVGGLAID
+712 
-727 EQRLAFFAATDD
+727 
-739 ARAVFVDAEQEVIVC
+739 
-754 AGVDEDE
+754 
-761 GMAAQVGRDVGLVVP
+761 
-776 QAIGDEQVVGGH
+776 
-788 THGGHRYRTRACK
+788 
-801 QDREVMQRQREFTQH
+801 
-816 QRDGVA
+816 
-822 GGSELELARQD
+822 
-833 AQIGVQ
+833 
-839 VCLQRHRAGVE
+839 
-850 QGRAARRSFGGGV
+850 
-863 AGGGH
+863 
-868 RGNHVDHARLP
+868 
-879 SRARQ
+879 
-884 REQPESRIINKA
+884 
-896 GDNGHPATDLFQL
+896 
-909 QRVALPQYVNQ
+909 
-920 EAGQF
+920 
-925 GIACTDRRADLVQQD
+925 
-940 HVAAMPHIGVVGLA
+940 
-954 SAPCPIACSPL
+954 SP
-965 CIAHCVPE
+965 
-973 LGRPTAFARQGQL
+973 
-986 QGSGIIVITH
+986 
-996 GQGAGGGKQRG
+996 
-1007 VRNLS
+1007 

>member
-243 ALDDITL
+243 ALDDITI

-280 VLWMLPALAVLL
+280 VLWMLPVLAVLL

-436 GNAVKFTDV
+436 GNAVKFTDL

-555 TRIACRACCRCSTR
+555 TRILLVEDHALTRQVIAAQLRRWGATVQEAATADDALTVQMQAPCPLVMLDIGLPGMDGCALARQLRLLEAEGTPRARLIALSAFTGGDHALRCQTAGIDAVLLKPLQADALLQALDEPVSVSAVQSTAPELM
-569 AAWMHAPASYGSW
+569 AAYEEDIDRELQCLHE
-582 AIAYR
+582 AIAR
-587 PAGTMRASCWPSC
+587 CDAAQLRHHAHRLQGVLQMLNAGGMDAR
-600 RRGAAPGV
+600 
-608 REPRRRPESGGVA
+608 
-621 ACLTAGQVVE
+621 
-631 ATQRH
+631 
-636 QVLVDQRQPAVAV
+636 
-649 PFDDG
+649 
-654 RIRQCNELLDV
+654 
-665 DHEEA
+665 
-670 VEVELATIGQAHGC
+670 
-684 VALDQQAV
+684 
-692 VDQCLGERLGLF
+692 
-704 VLAGELAA
+704 AGELW
-712 ELKRLLHHVGGLAID
+712 ELGDRVPPGW
-727 EQRLAFFAATDD
+727 DD
-739 ARAVFVDAEQEVIVC
+739 ARQLLAELQTWRGSRS
-754 AGVDEDE
+754 AGT
-761 GMAAQVGRDVGLVVP
+761 A
-776 QAIGDEQVVGGH
+776 
-788 THGGHRYRTRACK
+788 
-801 QDREVMQRQREFTQH
+801 
-816 QRDGVA
+816 
-822 GGSELELARQD
+822 
-833 AQIGVQ
+833 
-839 VCLQRHRAGVE
+839 
-850 QGRAARRSFGGGV
+850 
-863 AGGGH
+863 
-868 RGNHVDHARLP
+868 P
-879 SRARQ
+879 S
-884 REQPESRIINKA
+884 P
-896 GDNGHPATDLFQL
+896 
-909 QRVALPQYVNQ
+909 
-920 EAGQF
+920 
-925 GIACTDRRADLVQQD
+925 
-940 HVAAMPHIGVVGLA
+940 
-954 SAPCPIACSPL
+954 
-965 CIAHCVPE
+965 
-973 LGRPTAFARQGQL
+973 
-986 QGSGIIVITH
+986 
-996 GQGAGGGKQRG
+996 
-1007 VRNLS
+1007 

>member
-243 ALDDITL
+243 ALDDITI

-259 WARQTLPAALDQKVR
+259 WARQTLPSALDQKVR

-280 VLWMLPALAVLL
+280 VLWMLPVLAVLL

-381 RVPCD
+381 LVPCD

-391 TQALQA
+391 AQALQA

-479 SALFEPFRQA
+479 NALFEPFRQA

-509 EAMDGTLDVHSVHGR
+509 EAMGGTLDVHSVHGR

-555 TRIACRACCRCSTR
+555 TRILLVEDHALTRQVIAAQLRRWGATVQEAATADDALTVQMQAPCPLVMLDIGLPGMDGCALARQLRLLEAEGTPRARLIALSAFTGGDHALRCQTAGIDAVLLKPLQADALLQALDEPVSVSAVQSTAPELM
-569 AAWMHAPASYGSW
+569 AAYEEDIDRELQCLHE
-582 AIAYR
+582 AIAR
-587 PAGTMRASCWPSC
+587 CDAAQLRHHAHRLQGVLQMLNAGGMDAR
-600 RRGAAPGV
+600 
-608 REPRRRPESGGVA
+608 
-621 ACLTAGQVVE
+621 
-631 ATQRH
+631 
-636 QVLVDQRQPAVAV
+636 
-649 PFDDG
+649 
-654 RIRQCNELLDV
+654 
-665 DHEEA
+665 
-670 VEVELATIGQAHGC
+670 
-684 VALDQQAV
+684 
-692 VDQCLGERLGLF
+692 
-704 VLAGELAA
+704 AGELW
-712 ELKRLLHHVGGLAID
+712 ELGDRVPPGW
-727 EQRLAFFAATDD
+727 DD
-739 ARAVFVDAEQEVIVC
+739 ARQLLAELQTWRGSRS
-754 AGVDEDE
+754 AGT
-761 GMAAQVGRDVGLVVP
+761 A
-776 QAIGDEQVVGGH
+776 
-788 THGGHRYRTRACK
+788 
-801 QDREVMQRQREFTQH
+801 
-816 QRDGVA
+816 
-822 GGSELELARQD
+822 
-833 AQIGVQ
+833 
-839 VCLQRHRAGVE
+839 
-850 QGRAARRSFGGGV
+850 
-863 AGGGH
+863 
-868 RGNHVDHARLP
+868 P
-879 SRARQ
+879 S
-884 REQPESRIINKA
+884 P
-896 GDNGHPATDLFQL
+896 
-909 QRVALPQYVNQ
+909 
-920 EAGQF
+920 
-925 GIACTDRRADLVQQD
+925 
-940 HVAAMPHIGVVGLA
+940 
-954 SAPCPIACSPL
+954 
-965 CIAHCVPE
+965 
-973 LGRPTAFARQGQL
+973 
-986 QGSGIIVITH
+986 
-996 GQGAGGGKQRG
+996 
-1007 VRNLS
+1007 

>member
-1 MTVRLKR
+1 MRLKR

-555 TRIACRACCRCSTR
+555 TRILLVEDHALTRQVIAAQLRRWGATVQEAATADDALTVQMQAPCPLVMLDIGLPGMDGCALARQLRLLEAEGTPRARLIALSAFTGGDHALRCQTAGIDAVLLKPLQADALLQALDEPVSVSAVQSTAPELM
-569 AAWMHAPASYGSW
+569 AAYEEDIDRELQCLHE
-582 AIAYR
+582 AIAR
-587 PAGTMRASCWPSC
+587 CDAAQLRHHAHRLQGVLQMLNAGGMDAR
-600 RRGAAPGV
+600 
-608 REPRRRPESGGVA
+608 
-621 ACLTAGQVVE
+621 
-631 ATQRH
+631 
-636 QVLVDQRQPAVAV
+636 
-649 PFDDG
+649 
-654 RIRQCNELLDV
+654 
-665 DHEEA
+665 
-670 VEVELATIGQAHGC
+670 
-684 VALDQQAV
+684 
-692 VDQCLGERLGLF
+692 
-704 VLAGELAA
+704 AGELW
-712 ELKRLLHHVGGLAID
+712 ELGDRVPPGW
-727 EQRLAFFAATDD
+727 DD
-739 ARAVFVDAEQEVIVC
+739 ARQLLAE
-754 AGVDEDE
+754 
-761 GMAAQVGRDVGLVVP
+761 L
-776 QAIGDEQVVGGH
+776 QAW
-788 THGGHRYRTRACK
+788 R
-801 QDREVMQRQREFTQH
+801 
-816 QRDGVA
+816 
-822 GGSELELARQD
+822 GSR
-833 AQIGVQ
+833 
-839 VCLQRHRAGVE
+839 
-850 QGRAARRSFGGGV
+850 
-863 AGGGH
+863 
-868 RGNHVDHARLP
+868 
-879 SRARQ
+879 
-884 REQPESRIINKA
+884 
-896 GDNGHPATDLFQL
+896 
-909 QRVALPQYVNQ
+909 
-920 EAGQF
+920 
-925 GIACTDRRADLVQQD
+925 
-940 HVAAMPHIGVVGLA
+940 
-954 SAPCPIACSPL
+954 
-965 CIAHCVPE
+965 
-973 LGRPTAFARQGQL
+973 
-986 QGSGIIVITH
+986 
-996 GQGAGGGKQRG
+996 GAGTAP
-1007 VRNLS
+1007 SP

>member
-25 AGDIPHGKWT
+25 AGDVQHGKWT

-243 ALDDITL
+243 ALDDITI

-280 VLWMLPALAVLL
+280 VLWMLPVLALLL

-397 IAPLAQKKALSLQL
+397 LAPLAQKKALSLQL

-509 EAMDGTLDVHSVHGR
+509 EAMGGTLDVHSVHGR

-555 TRIACRACCRCSTR
+555 TRILLVEDHALTRQVIAAQLRRWGATVQEAATADDALTVQMQAPCPLVMLDIGLPGMDGCALARQLRLLEAEGTPRARLIALSAFTGGDHALRCQTAGIDAVLLKPLQADALLQALDEPVSVSAVQSTAPELM
-569 AAWMHAPASYGSW
+569 AAYEEDIDRELQCLHE
-582 AIAYR
+582 AIAR
-587 PAGTMRASCWPSC
+587 CDAAQLRHHAHRLQGVLQMLNAGGMDAR
-600 RRGAAPGV
+600 
-608 REPRRRPESGGVA
+608 
-621 ACLTAGQVVE
+621 
-631 ATQRH
+631 
-636 QVLVDQRQPAVAV
+636 
-649 PFDDG
+649 
-654 RIRQCNELLDV
+654 
-665 DHEEA
+665 
-670 VEVELATIGQAHGC
+670 
-684 VALDQQAV
+684 
-692 VDQCLGERLGLF
+692 
-704 VLAGELAA
+704 AGELW
-712 ELKRLLHHVGGLAID
+712 ELGDRVPPGW
-727 EQRLAFFAATDD
+727 DD
-739 ARAVFVDAEQEVIVC
+739 ARQLLAELQTWRGSRS
-754 AGVDEDE
+754 AGT
-761 GMAAQVGRDVGLVVP
+761 A
-776 QAIGDEQVVGGH
+776 
-788 THGGHRYRTRACK
+788 
-801 QDREVMQRQREFTQH
+801 
-816 QRDGVA
+816 
-822 GGSELELARQD
+822 
-833 AQIGVQ
+833 
-839 VCLQRHRAGVE
+839 
-850 QGRAARRSFGGGV
+850 
-863 AGGGH
+863 
-868 RGNHVDHARLP
+868 P
-879 SRARQ
+879 S
-884 REQPESRIINKA
+884 P
-896 GDNGHPATDLFQL
+896 
-909 QRVALPQYVNQ
+909 
-920 EAGQF
+920 
-925 GIACTDRRADLVQQD
+925 
-940 HVAAMPHIGVVGLA
+940 
-954 SAPCPIACSPL
+954 
-965 CIAHCVPE
+965 
-973 LGRPTAFARQGQL
+973 
-986 QGSGIIVITH
+986 
-996 GQGAGGGKQRG
+996 
-1007 VRNLS
+1007 